1 MNLGRRL
8 GRVGVFGQA
17 VVFVLF
23 VRNLSAGLL
32 ERELTRLEAAL
43 RFPRGASRAIGDLVA
58 GSGLGRRLRERSS
71 SSQGLE
77 ADQRTQDC
85 IERKLARVMT
95 EVQGDQQLGAGVCE
109 RFLGRT
115 SEVR

>member
-1 MNLGRRL
+1 MNRGMNLGRRL

-71 SSQGLE
+71 SSQNDAPKSVSFALSKSSRCRYSEGPAE
-77 ADQRTQDC
+77 ASSP
-85 IERKLARVMT
+85 
-95 EVQGDQQLGAGVCE
+95 G
-109 RFLGRT
+109 
-115 SEVR
+115 

>member
-43 RFPRGASRAIGDLVA
+43 RFPIAKRYLDAPL
-58 GSGLGRRLRERSS
+58 RLRDFVERGW
-71 SSQGLE
+71 QMLRRARLE
-77 ADQRTQDC
+77 
-85 IERKLARVMT
+85 
-95 EVQGDQQLGAGVCE
+95 G
-109 RFLGRT
+109 
-115 SEVR
+115 

>member
-43 RFPRGASRAIGDLVA
+43 RFPRGESQRALATCPASPLCSADPISANEHSPIQIQIVAISPNGAILVM
-58 GSGLGRRLRERSS
+58 SNIPSHK
-71 SSQGLE
+71 
-77 ADQRTQDC
+77 TNT
-85 IERKLARVMT
+85 ARV
-95 EVQGDQQLGAGVCE
+95 
-109 RFLGRT
+109 
-115 SEVR
+115 S